1 MDRPRY
7 SFVLPVFD
15 EEDTLPELYRRL
27 SAVADGLDG
36 ESEMVFVDDGSRD
49 GTAALLL
56 DLHGRDP
63 RVKVL
68 RLTRNFGHQLALTAG
83 LDAAAGDAIIVM
95 DADLQ
100 DPPELVPELVE
111 RWREG
116 NEIVYAV
123 RRDRTVEPWWRR
135 STIAFAYRVLN
146 RMSDIE
152 IPVDAGDF
160 RLVDRRALDAFKALR
175 ESNRYVRGMF
185 SWVGFKQVGVPYT
198 RDPRYGGKTKY
209 PLRKLIRLGSDGLMS
224 FSDAPLRLSL
234 ILGFVVSAGALLLG
248 VTSIVLRIAG
258 IGYVPGWSSI
268 VAVVSFLGGVQLIVV
283 GMLGLY
289 VGRIYDE
296 VKGRP
301 LYLVRDAYGL
311 AGEQSAAEIALAD
324 KRLRP

>member
-49 GTAALLL
+49 ATAALLL

-268 VAVVSFLGGVQLIVV
+268 VAVVSLLGGVQLIVV

>member
-1 MDRPRY
+1 MNAPRY
-7 SFVLPVFD
+7 SFVLPVYE

-27 SAVADGLDG
+27 AAVADGLDG
-36 ESEMVFVDDGSRD
+36 DVEMLFVDDGSRD
-49 GTAALLL
+49 GTAAILL
-56 DLHGRDP
+56 DLHSRDP

-68 RLTRNFGHQLALTAG
+68 RLTRNFGHQPALTAG
-83 LDAAAGDAIIVM
+83 LDAAAGDAIVIM

-116 NEIVYAV
+116 YEIVYAV

-185 SWVGFKQVGVPYT
+185 SWVGFTQVGVPYT
-198 RDPRYGGKTKY
+198 RDARYAGQTKY
-209 PLRKLIRLGSDGLMS
+209 PLRKLIRLGTDGLVS
-224 FSDAPLRLSL
+224 FSDTPLRLSL
-234 ILGFVVSAGALLLG
+234 ILGFVVSIAALLLG
-248 VTSIVLRIAG
+248 VTSIALRIFG
-258 IGYVPGWSSI
+258 VGYVPGWSSI
-268 VAVVSFLGGVQLIVV
+268 VAVVSLLGGVQLIVV

-311 AGEQSAAEIALAD
+311 AGEQPAAEIALAD
-324 KRLRP
+324 KPLGP